1 MWPYDIDNYNP
12 NAWNKP
18 DPTVENLKKR
28 DDHMMEQIRVL
39 TGQVEDL
46 KKRQFITE
54 EAVTTM
60 TLFNLVYQFYFEEV
74 ITKDETKRLITMLN
88 SPDDQDKS
96 LARDMILQKIK

>member
-12 NAWNKP
+12 DAWNKP
-18 DPTVENLKKR
+18 NPTIETLKKR

-39 TGQVEDL
+39 TGQVDDL
-46 KKRQFITE
+46 KKRRFITE

-60 TLFNLVYQFYFEEV
+60 TLFNLVYQFYFEEI

-88 SPDDQDKS
+88 SPDDQDKN
-96 LARDMILQKIK
+96 LAREIILKKIK